1 MENVAS
7 VGPSD
12 PLDPLSAAELTER
25 YAAAAGL
32 AVALADF
39 RGDVLAAADLARD
52 MTIAI
57 RKIGDPAL
65 APWPPM
71 RTGKYS

>member
-1 MENVAS
+1 MAS
-7 VGPSD
+7 GDPAD
-12 PLDPLSAAELTER
+12 PLDPPSAAELTER
-25 YAAAAGL
+25 DAAAAGL
-32 AVALADF
+32 DVALADF

-71 RTGKYS
+71 RTGKHRDS